1 MKPTLVVLAAGLG
14 TRYGGLKQIDAVG
27 PNGETIIDYALYD
40 AMRAG
45 FGKAVFVIR
54 HYFEDA
60 FREKVSSK
68 FDNVVKT
75 EYAYQELDSCLGD
88 FTPSVDRDKPWG
100 TGHALLVARDVVHG
114 PFAVINADDYYGPNS
129 FGTIL
134 RFITAKDTG
143 PSDYAMVG
151 YKLRNTLSDY
161 GAVSRGVCE
170 CGDPAKDGFLRK
182 IVERKNIEKHDGG
195 ARYFDEDGTAHLLTG
210 DEIVSMN
217 LWGFQ
222 PSVFDHFQSSFDQF
236 LRQQGSLN
244 SSELLIPSV
253 TDNLIK
259 SGRAT
264 VKVLH
269 TDDTWFGVTYRQDR
283 PIAMEC
289 VRSLVDRGVYP
300 ERLWALR

>member
-75 EYAYQELDSCLGD
+75 EYAYQELDACLGD
-88 FTPSVDRDKPWG
+88 FTPSADREKPWG
-100 TGHALLVARDVVHG
+100 TGHALLVARDVVDG

-134 RFITAKDTG
+134 GFITAGDT
-143 PSDYAMVG
+143 SSDDYAMVG
-151 YKLRNTLSDY
+151 YTLRNTLSDY
-161 GAVSRGVCE
+161 GAVSRGVCQCDE
-170 CGDPAKDGFLRK
+170 QMFLRK
-182 IVERKNIEKHDGG
+182 IVERKKIEKRAGG
-195 ARYFDEDGTAHLLTG
+195 ARYLDGDGTEHTLTG

-222 PSVFDHFQSSFDQF
+222 PSVFDHFQSSLDRF
-236 LRQQGSLN
+236 LRGHGNRN

-253 TDNLIK
+253 TDDLIK
-259 SGRAT
+259 TGKAT
-264 VKVLH
+264 VKVLP
-269 TDDTWFGVTYRQDR
+269 TNDTWFGVTYRQDN
-283 PIAMEC
+283 AVAVEC
-289 VRSLVDRGVYP
+289 VRKLIDRGVYP
-300 ERLWALR
+300 ERLWA

>member
-27 PNGETIIDYALYD
+27 PNGETIIDYSIYD
-40 AMRAG
+40 SVRAG
-45 FGKAVFVIR
+45 FGKVVFVIR

-75 EYAYQELDSCLGD
+75 EYAFQELDACLGD
-88 FTPSVDRDKPWG
+88 FAPNIDRDKPWG
-100 TGHALLVARDVVHG
+100 TGHALLVARDVVEG

-134 RFITAKDTG
+134 NFITDRDASSD
-143 PSDYAMVG
+143 DYAMVG
-151 YKLRNTLSDY
+151 YTLRNTLSDY

-170 CGDPAKDGFLRK
+170 CDEKMFLK
-182 IVERKNIEKHDGG
+182 QIVERKKVEKHSDG
-195 ARYFDEDGTAHLLTG
+195 ARYLDGDGTPHLLTG
-210 DEIVSMN
+210 DEVVSMN

-222 PSVFDHFQSSFDQF
+222 PSVFEHFQLSFDKF
-236 LRQQGSLN
+236 LIEQGN
-244 SSELLIPSV
+244 QNNSELLIPSV
-253 TDNLIK
+253 TDYLIK
-259 SGRAT
+259 TGKAT

-269 TDDTWFGVTYRQDR
+269 TNDSWFGVTYRQDNA
-283 PIAMEC
+283 IAAEC
-289 VRSLVDRGVYP
+289 VHKLINQGVYP
-300 ERLWALR
+300 GRLWA